1 MHKSTGIIGLWVM
14 MLAVITFL
22 ESQSRVSLVE
32 NSLSDVDASSPT
44 VLAGVFRVA
53 DNDFGRI
60 SPVRLSHVRRHK
72 QSLNWRERD
81 ERDLSRESRR
91 ASGHD
96 VREIQRESMQDGP
109 RVVIPKIVE
118 SIRRNA
124 RDTTR
129 NARDTGGNQRE
140 KSMKTASTS
149 KRFLLPLEPKE
160 VENIERNAR
169 AEDTSLFY
177 GNLGG
182 KHGSTRA
189 RHQLPSFFDS
199 LSSGKPAGERRGEM
213 KALPKNAK
221 RATPPTSLGSTQMSG
236 PSGRAI
242 SALPSLAEHEEYNIA
257 KAREYSLTEPEK
269 EFLAQNAELA
279 AEAKA
284 EYALEEGVRAAAG
297 HGVPKPGGKWGGG
310 LEEFGVDLKD
320 RPLRTGGYAFMP

>member
-1 MHKSTGIIGLWVM
+1 M
-14 MLAVITFL
+14 MFGVITFL
-22 ESQSRVSLVE
+22 ESHSRVLLVE
-32 NSLSDVDASSPT
+32 NSMSDIDASSPT

-53 DNDFGRI
+53 DNDFGLI
-60 SPVRLSHVRRHK
+60 SPARLSHLRRPK

-96 VREIQRESMQDGP
+96 VREIQRESMQEGS
-109 RVVIPKIVE
+109 VIVPKIVE

-124 RDTTR
+124 RDTQS
-129 NARDTGGNQRE
+129 NARDTGGDKRQRS
-140 KSMKTASTS
+140 KKTVSSS
-149 KRFLLPLEPKE
+149 KRFLLPLEPEE
-160 VENIERNAR
+160 VKNIERTAL
-169 AEDTSLFY
+169 AEDMSLFY
-177 GNLGG
+177 GNLGD

-189 RHQLPSFFDS
+189 RHQLSSFFDS
-199 LSSGKPAGERRGEM
+199 LPSGKPE
-213 KALPKNAK
+213 ALPKNAK
-221 RATPPTSLGSTQMSG
+221 RATPPTSLGSTQKSG

-284 EYALEEGVRAAAG
+284 EYTLEEGVRAAAG

-310 LEEFGVDLKD
+310 LEEFGVDLKG
-320 RPLRTGGYAFMP
+320 RPLGTGGYAFMP

>member
-1 MHKSTGIIGLWVM
+1 M
-14 MLAVITFL
+14 MFGVITFL
-22 ESQSRVSLVE
+22 ESHSRVLLVE
-32 NSLSDVDASSPT
+32 NSMSDIDASSPT

-53 DNDFGRI
+53 DNDFGLI
-60 SPVRLSHVRRHK
+60 SPARLSHLRRPK

-96 VREIQRESMQDGP
+96 VREIQRESMQEGS
-109 RVVIPKIVE
+109 VIVPKIVE

-124 RDTTR
+124 RDTQS
-129 NARDTGGNQRE
+129 NARDTGGDKRQRS
-140 KSMKTASTS
+140 KKTVSSS
-149 KRFLLPLEPKE
+149 KRFLLPLEPEE
-160 VENIERNAR
+160 VKNIERTAI
-169 AEDTSLFY
+169 AEDMSLFY
-177 GNLGG
+177 GNLGD

-189 RHQLPSFFDS
+189 RHQLSSFFDS
-199 LSSGKPAGERRGEM
+199 LPSGKPAGERRGGTE
-213 KALPKNAK
+213 ALPKNAK
-221 RATPPTSLGSTQMSG
+221 RATPPTSLGSTQKSG

-269 EFLAQNAELA
+269 EFLAQNAELT

-310 LEEFGVDLKD
+310 LEEFGVDLKG
-320 RPLRTGGYAFMP
+320 RPLGTGGYAFMP

>member
-1 MHKSTGIIGLWVM
+1 
-14 MLAVITFL
+14 
-22 ESQSRVSLVE
+22 
-32 NSLSDVDASSPT
+32 

-53 DNDFGRI
+53 DNDFGLI
-60 SPVRLSHVRRHK
+60 SPVRLTHVRRHQ

-96 VREIQRESMQDGP
+96 VRKI
-109 RVVIPKIVE
+109 VVPKIVE

-124 RDTTR
+124 RDTQR
-129 NARDTGGNQRE
+129 NARDTGGDKRQRS
-140 KSMKTASTS
+140 KKIASSS

-169 AEDTSLFY
+169 AEDMSLVY
-177 GNLGG
+177 GNLGD
-182 KHGSTRA
+182 KHGST
-189 RHQLPSFFDS
+189 
-199 LSSGKPAGERRGEM
+199 SGKPAGERRGWTQ
-213 KALPKNAK
+213 ALPKNAK
-221 RATPPTSLGSTQMSG
+221 PATPPTSLGSKQMSG

-257 KAREYSLTEPEK
+257 KAREYSLTEPEE